1 MPRKRQMIESVKR
14 MLLENEKIRYIEQ
27 IISGH
32 VGKPSGVDGKSAT
45 LCPIRE
51 RENEADPE
59 TNSVSNF
66 TFDFDAFNF
75 QKSVFIS

>member
-1 MPRKRQMIESVKR
+1 MILES
-14 MLLENEKIRYIEQ
+14 EKIRYIKQ

-32 VGKPSGVDGKSAT
+32 VGKPSGVGRKSAT

-75 QKSVFIS
+75 QKGVFIS